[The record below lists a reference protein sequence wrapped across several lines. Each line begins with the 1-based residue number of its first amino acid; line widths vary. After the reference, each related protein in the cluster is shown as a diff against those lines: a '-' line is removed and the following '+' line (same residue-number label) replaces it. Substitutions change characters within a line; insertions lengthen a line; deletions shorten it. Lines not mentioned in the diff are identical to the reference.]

1 MNITTFIVGLLF
13 VAVGAYLLISRIIL
27 KKESQKLDILERKL
41 GVLGK
46 VIYIICYV
54 LFPLL
59 MGALLIFSSTLG
71 LSLKDTIF
79 S

>member
-27 KKESQKLDILERKL
+27 KKESSKLDILERKL
-41 GVLGK
+41 GLLGK

>member
-1 MNITTFIVGLLF
+1 MNITTCIVGLLF

-27 KKESQKLDILERKL
+27 KKESSKLDILERKL
-41 GVLGK
+41 GLLGK

>member
-41 GVLGK
+41 GLLGK
-46 VIYIICYV
+46 VIYVICYV
-54 LFPLL
+54 VFPLL

-71 LSLKDTIF
+71 LSLKETIF

>member
-27 KKESQKLDILERKL
+27 KKESSKLDILERKL
-41 GVLGK
+41 GLLGK

-59 MGALLIFSSTLG
+59 MGTLLIFSSTLG

>member
-41 GVLGK
+41 GLLGK

-54 LFPLL
+54 VFPLL

-71 LSLKDTIF
+71 LSLKETIF

>member
-13 VAVGAYLLISRIIL
+13 VAVGAYLLISRINL
-27 KKESQKLDILERKL
+27 KKESSKLEILERKL
-41 GVLGK
+41 GLLGK

>member
-27 KKESQKLDILERKL
+27 KKESSKLEILERKL

>member
-41 GVLGK
+41 GLLGK
-46 VIYIICYV
+46 VIYVICYV
-54 LFPLL
+54 VFPLL

>member
-13 VAVGAYLLISRIIL
+13 VALGAYLLISRIIL

-41 GVLGK
+41 GLLGK
-46 VIYIICYV
+46 VIYVICYV
-54 LFPLL
+54 VFPLL

-71 LSLKDTIF
+71 LSLKETIF

>member
-27 KKESQKLDILERKL
+27 KKESSKLDILERKL
-41 GVLGK
+41 GLLGK
-46 VIYIICYV
+46 AIYVICYV
-54 LFPLL
+54 VFPLL

-71 LSLKDTIF
+71 LSLKETIF

>member
-27 KKESQKLDILERKL
+27 KKESSKLDILERKL

>member
-13 VAVGAYLLISRIIL
+13 VALGVYILVSRIIL
-27 KKESQKLDILERKL
+27 KKESQKLDILERKMGL
-41 GVLGK
+41 LGK
-46 VIYIICYV
+46 IIYIICYV

-59 MGALLIFSSTLG
+59 FGALLIFSSMLG
-71 LSLKDTIF
+71 LSLMDTIF

>member
-13 VAVGAYLLISRIIL
+13 VALGAYLLISRIIL

>member
-27 KKESQKLDILERKL
+27 KKESSKLEILERKL
-41 GVLGK
+41 GLLGK

>member
-41 GVLGK
+41 GLLGK
-46 VIYIICYV
+46 VIYVICYV
-54 LFPLL
+54 AFPLL

-71 LSLKDTIF
+71 LSLKETIF